1 MWERQDGERDFSNDI
16 QEARKLY
23 FPVFRDW
30 LYRRQD
36 AIDNINE
43 VMDEIRAELYW
54 PNSMHSAFA
63 LRGISRAV
71 TSIRTCRGPY
81 LLCVWCLDWYC
92 CVFILLLDVAI
103 NNWSRIKLPNLN
115 PSLPTKTFPW
125 KSFNLAEVLNIGSV
139 EVEYLQ

>member
-23 FPVFRDW
+23 FPVLRDW

-54 PNSMHSAFA
+54 PNSMHSHVAESLVLWQVSGLVEAPTF
-63 LRGISRAV
+63 RAYDAWIDIV
-71 TSIRTCRGPY
+71 
-81 LLCVWCLDWYC
+81 
-92 CVFILLLDVAI
+92 VFLSCFLM
-103 NNWSRIKLPNLN
+103 
-115 PSLPTKTFPW
+115 
-125 KSFNLAEVLNIGSV
+125 
-139 EVEYLQ
+139 